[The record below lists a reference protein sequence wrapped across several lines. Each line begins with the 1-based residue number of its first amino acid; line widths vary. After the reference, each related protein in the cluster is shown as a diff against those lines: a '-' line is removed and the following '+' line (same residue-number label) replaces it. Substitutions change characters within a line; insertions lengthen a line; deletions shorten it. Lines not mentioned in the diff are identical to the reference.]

1 MPASVP
7 RTLANGMTIHCH
19 PVAVP
24 EKIIGLARI
33 LGFFDRRHS
42 LRSLNPP
49 LAALPSLPG
58 KKRFFFSMC

>member
-24 EKIIGLARI
+24 DIFLDGGAPSSAI
-33 LGFFDRRHS
+33 DRCHS
-42 LRSLNPP
+42 IRSLNPP
-49 LAALPSLPG
+49 LAALPSLP
-58 KKRFFFSMC
+58 REDR